1 MGSLAKKVAAT
12 VLAAHFDEE
21 LCSLV
26 RCAKSI
32 FSFWSQTIGMT
43 WRLVCR
49 WSEQEQMKAGPW
61 WKLSF
66 RCRTRG
72 RLPLTSRY

>member
-1 MGSLAKKVAAT
+1 LQQEPERAAEHKKMGSLAKKVAAT

-32 FSFWSQTIGMT
+32 FSFEARQ
-43 WRLVCR
+43 
-49 WSEQEQMKAGPW
+49 AA
-61 WKLSF
+61 
-66 RCRTRG
+66 
-72 RLPLTSRY
+72 

>member
-26 RCAKSI
+26 R
-32 FSFWSQTIGMT
+32 
-43 WRLVCR
+43 
-49 WSEQEQMKAGPW
+49 
-61 WKLSF
+61 
-66 RCRTRG
+66 
-72 RLPLTSRY
+72 